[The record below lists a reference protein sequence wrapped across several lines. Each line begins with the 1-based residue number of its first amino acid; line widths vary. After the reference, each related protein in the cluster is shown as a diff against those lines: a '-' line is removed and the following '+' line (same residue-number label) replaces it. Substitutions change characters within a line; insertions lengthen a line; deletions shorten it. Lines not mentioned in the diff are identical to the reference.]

1 MEGGIEMNKTLRTII
16 IVIVA
21 ILVITMPIIGS
32 YNKMVGLEQ
41 KVRASEANIGTQL
54 QRRSDLIPN
63 LVETVKGY
71 ASQEKDIFI
80 NIAEARAKLGG
91 AQTVTEK
98 AKADS
103 ELGSALSR
111 LLVVVERYPDL
122 KSNENFRDL
131 TVALEGTENRIG
143 IARQDYNK
151 SVDNYN
157 TRIKRFPNVIIAG
170 IFRFQEK
177 AYYRA
182 SEQAKEVPKVNFSK

>member
-1 MEGGIEMNKTLRTII
+1 MNRTLRN
-16 IVIVA
+16 IVIVVA
-21 ILVITMPIIGS
+21 VILVITMPIIGG
-32 YNKMVGLEQ
+32 YNKMVSLEQ
-41 KVRASEANIGTQL
+41 KVRATEANIGTQL

-98 AKADS
+98 AEADTQ
-103 ELGSALSR
+103 LGSALSR

-122 KSNENFRDL
+122 KASENFRDL

-143 IARQDYNK
+143 IARQEYNR

-157 TRIKRFPNVIIAG
+157 TTIKRFPNAIIAG
-170 IFRFQEK
+170 IFRFEEK
-177 AYYRA
+177 AYYRP
-182 SEQAKEVPKVNFSK
+182 SELAKEVPKVNFSK